1 MESIA
6 LRHAKNYRDLGGI
19 KTTTGKVLKKRM
31 LLRGTDLSKIKGS
44 DIIRLKQEYNL
55 KTIIDLRTRKEA
67 AEKPDCKIDGVNYN
81 LMPIFGEAVI
91 GISHE
96 KKVHSIKSLVSLPPM
111 ELLYKQMVSP
121 ESLDNITAVLKKIL
135 LLPED
140 EFSVVFH
147 CSAGKDRTGIIA
159 ALILIFLGAD
169 RQSVI
174 EDYLYTNKG
183 KRLKAQLAYFGSVVL
198 KLSRSFAR
206 KVKNYLLAD
215 EAYIQASLSVIE
227 SKYGSLKNYFDTEL
241 KFTDDE
247 VSQIKEKFLEPEPS
261 V

>member
-19 KTTTGKVLKKRM
+19 KTSSGRVLKKRM
-31 LLRGTDLSKIKGS
+31 LLRGTDLSKINGS
-44 DIIRLKQEYNL
+44 DILRLREEYNL
-55 KTIIDLRTRKEA
+55 KTIIDLRTKKEA
-67 AEKPDCKIDGVNYN
+67 SEKPDRKIEGVSYY
-81 LMPIFGEAVI
+81 LMPIFDEAVI

-96 KKVHSIKSLVSLPPM
+96 KKVHSIKSLVCLPPM
-111 ELLYKQMVSP
+111 ESLYEQMVSP
-121 ESLDNITAVLKKIL
+121 KSLDNVTAVLKKIL

-140 EFSVVFH
+140 EFSVIFH

-169 RQSVI
+169 RKSVI

-206 KVKNYLLAD
+206 KVKNYLLAS
-215 EAYIQASLSVIE
+215 EVYIQASLSVIE
-227 SKYGSLKNYFDTEL
+227 ETYGSIEAYFSKKL
-241 KFTDDE
+241 NFTPE
-247 VSQIKEKFLEPEPS
+247 EKERIKDKFLE
-261 V
+261 